1 MGQQGRSGP
10 RIGVSSLST
19 GNPGIGRSDG
29 SRGYGKGRPRSDQH
43 MTASGPAPGPVPV
56 QGAPAGQPL
65 APNIGPGEPRG
76 PADRRR

>member
-1 MGQQGRSGP
+1 MAQQDRSGP
-10 RIGVSSLST
+10 RTGTSVLSSNSS
-19 GNPGIGRSDG
+19 PRPFSH
-29 SRGYGKGRPRSDQH
+29 SRGYGKGRLRSDQH

-65 APNIGPGEPRG
+65 APNIGPGEPHG